1 MSNECSQKAPR
12 WDLGRERDAG
22 RAVHHCGMG
31 TLVESKGQRGLGPLV
46 DGLDSV
52 NGGLHFYADLE
63 GLPRAGVP

>member
-1 MSNECSQKAPR
+1 MGFGERERCWKGSPSL
-12 WDLGRERDAG
+12 WHGYFGREQG
-22 RAVHHCGMG
+22 P
-31 TLVESKGQRGLGPLV
+31 RGLGPLV